1 MEFLKPYLQLA
12 STLSNIPGQEESV
25 SNVLTPQPGPEFSQE
40 IEDENIGREKSVV
53 AQVRNTSK
61 RKRCTIEENV
71 DTDMGIQKVIN
82 YFREKNENKRSMT
95 AVEHTFMGWA
105 KTVSTLSS
113 KRQVLLKMKIGQ
125 LIADAEFEELDE
137 LEKINTTITYK
148 ESTRTNVSNR
158 SNYMTQN
165 EAINTGPGY
174 NTSYCEQLYPS
185 CSNSNGLET
194 HDRSPSPKSQLSH
207 CEEEVYQEEPVDFT
221 KELPFNEY

>member
-1 MEFLKPYLQLA
+1 
-12 STLSNIPGQEESV
+12 
-25 SNVLTPQPGPEFSQE
+25 
-40 IEDENIGREKSVV
+40 
-53 AQVRNTSK
+53 
-61 RKRCTIEENV
+61 
-71 DTDMGIQKVIN
+71 
-82 YFREKNENKRSMT
+82 MT

-125 LIADAEFEELDE
+125 LIADTEFEELHE

-165 EAINTGPGY
+165 EAINTGPSY
-174 NTSYCEQLYPS
+174 NTSNCEQLYPS
-185 CSNSNGLET
+185 CSNSNVLET
-194 HDRSPSPKSQLSH
+194 HDRSPSPKSQLSQY
-207 CEEEVYQEEPVDFT
+207 EEEVYQEEPVDFT